1 MGQYDL
7 DLNVC
12 DVARSRTPRDL
23 AKLVTV
29 RLKCHGKQL
38 LDGRLKSSVTLMC
51 RSGRPHPRG
60 TPKTGHTWT
69 PENRP
74 TR

>member
-1 MGQYDL
+1 L
-7 DLNVC
+7 
-12 DVARSRTPRDL
+12 ARLLYPGLWML
-23 AKLVTV
+23 AD
-29 RLKCHGKQL
+29 RE
-38 LDGRLKSSVTLMC
+38 GRLED
-51 RSGRPHPRG
+51 RPLRIKAEILPYDTCPRG